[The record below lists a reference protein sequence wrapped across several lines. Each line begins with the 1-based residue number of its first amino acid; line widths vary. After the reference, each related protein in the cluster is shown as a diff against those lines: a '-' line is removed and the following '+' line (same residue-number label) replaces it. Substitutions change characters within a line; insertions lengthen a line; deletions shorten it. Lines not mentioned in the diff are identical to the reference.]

1 MDWKRWKRIPGKVHE
16 ALKVQED
23 GSVIAVQNMKIYV
36 PERFREKGLASI
48 GADIYTVGIY
58 ALVVDDTYYAVDL
71 TIAMMRIT
79 PTTISTVKFDQD
91 SYLEFSFDVGSVVFP
106 TNQLVKSDILVYYIF
121 DEMFSKGRTPWY
133 LNYEDRG
140 LLFASAD
147 RHAGVSLTGNH
158 TILEMIAAATARD
171 PNNRTRNYRHVIQQ
185 QEDIFVKPPAI
196 VPLRSIT
203 FGPTNTTAKLM
214 GSYWD
219 DGLNS
224 ALVSPSE
231 QTERIET
238 ILRR

>member
-1 MDWKRWKRIPGKVHE
+1 MDWKRWKREPGKVHA

-23 GSVIAVQNMKIYV
+23 GSVVAVQNIKMYV
-36 PERFREKGLASI
+36 PERFREKGLADIS
-48 GADIYTVGIY
+48 ADTYTVGIY
-58 ALVVDDTYYAVDL
+58 AMVVNDTFYAVDL

-79 PTTISTVKFDQD
+79 PTAISTVKFDQD
-91 SYLEFSFDVGSVVFP
+91 SYMEFAFDAGSVVFP

-140 LLFASAD
+140 VLFASAD

-158 TILEMIAAATARD
+158 SILEMIAAATARD
-171 PNNRTRNYRHVIQQ
+171 PNNRTRNYRHVIER
-185 QEDIFVKPPAI
+185 QEDINDKPPAI
-196 VPLRSIT
+196 VALRSIT

-219 DGLNS
+219 DGLDS
-224 ALVSPSE
+224 ALNSPSE
-231 QTERIET
+231 QVERIET

>member
-1 MDWKRWKRIPGKVHE
+1 MDWKRWKRDPGKVHA

-23 GSVIAVQNMKIYV
+23 GSVVAVQNIKMYV
-36 PERFREKGLASI
+36 PERFREKGLADIS
-48 GADIYTVGIY
+48 ADTYTVGIY
-58 ALVVDDTYYAVDL
+58 AMVVNDAFYAVDL

-79 PTTISTVKFDQD
+79 PTAISTVKFDQD
-91 SYLEFSFDVGSVVFP
+91 SYMEFSFEAGSVVFP

-140 LLFASAD
+140 VLFASAD

-158 TILEMIAAATARD
+158 SILEMIAAATARD
-171 PNNRTRNYRHVIQQ
+171 PNNRTRNYRHVIER
-185 QEDIFVKPPAI
+185 QEDINDKPPAI
-196 VPLRSIT
+196 VALRSIT

-219 DGLNS
+219 DGLDS
-224 ALVSPSE
+224 ALNSPSE
-231 QTERIET
+231 QVERIET